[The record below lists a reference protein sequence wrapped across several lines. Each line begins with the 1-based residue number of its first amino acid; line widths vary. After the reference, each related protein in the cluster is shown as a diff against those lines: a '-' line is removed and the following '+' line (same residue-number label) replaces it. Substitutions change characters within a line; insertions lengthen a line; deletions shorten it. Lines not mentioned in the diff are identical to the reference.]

1 MYREGNDKLRYIL
14 ERILLLKAHDLQ
26 LINSSDILSSIKTRN
41 DL

>member
-14 ERILLLKAHDLQ
+14 EKILLLKAHDLH
-26 LINSSDILSSIKTRN
+26 LINLSDNLSSIKTRN